1 TLFTLPLPIRSYF
14 SMYPTGD
21 ITEHL
26 PELIPFMPVALL
38 LCSLS
43 LIVFVWGYYSRFAD
57 RTAEHLWR
65 PRTGDRYY
73 LASIIIIGIS
83 FSLISLL
90 AGNDILKFILLG
102 YSSSAETFGRGYLA
116 VGFPWLFVGIL
127 FLLCR
132 YSAHRKRVDLFL
144 FFTALLILTAIEL
157 IMGNR
162 GRVVYMILTVLIY
175 FHHAIHPIGFKRV
188 MVVGLGTFISLN

>member
-1 TLFTLPLPIRSYF
+1 MNTSWLLVSILLYCLVLVNVLLYAFRVRHAKFSDPIVQFVFFLTLFTLPLPIRSYF

-73 LASIIIIGIS
+73 LA
-83 FSLISLL
+83 
-90 AGNDILKFILLG
+90 
-102 YSSSAETFGRGYLA
+102 
-116 VGFPWLFVGIL
+116 
-127 FLLCR
+127 
-132 YSAHRKRVDLFL
+132 
-144 FFTALLILTAIEL
+144 
-157 IMGNR
+157 
-162 GRVVYMILTVLIY
+162 
-175 FHHAIHPIGFKRV
+175 
-188 MVVGLGTFISLN
+188 